1 MACLVLKNSCICYWA
16 LVLLLGNNRGMLMLL
31 LIVDAGTDGGCFDKR
46 VVGNE
51 LVKLVEVEGLVL
63 YFRNLYNVRS
73 VVQCRLVSLQAS

>member
-1 MACLVLKNSCICYWA
+1 
-16 LVLLLGNNRGMLMLL
+16 MLL

-73 VVQCRLVSLQAS
+73 VVQCRRVSLQAS